1 MQTAN
6 RPEGVEILDQ
16 FHDPGL
22 KMVFSAAIPG
32 SVPEESLALSRPRI
46 DRHRNHVAIDA
57 GALAFG
63 RADLHVDRNDKP

>member
-6 RPEGVEILDQ
+6 RREGVEILDQ

-22 KMVFSAAIPG
+22 KMVFSEATSG
-32 SVPEESLALSRPRI
+32 SVPGESLSLSRSWI

>member
-1 MQTAN
+1 M
-6 RPEGVEILDQ
+6 LDQ

-22 KMVFSAAIPG
+22 KMVFSAATSG
-32 SVPEESLALSRPRI
+32 SVPEEGLALSWAWI

-63 RADLHVDRNDKP
+63 